1 MSRGVDHKSSVMETR
16 IIHNLCPISKIL
28 FVNKQAKINNEQLIA
43 EDEKILFILSHI
55 FFFILITCLH
65 DIVLML

>member
-1 MSRGVDHKSSVMETR
+1 METR

-43 EDEKILFILSHI
+43 EDEKILFILSLPGSH
-55 FFFILITCLH
+55 
-65 DIVLML
+65 